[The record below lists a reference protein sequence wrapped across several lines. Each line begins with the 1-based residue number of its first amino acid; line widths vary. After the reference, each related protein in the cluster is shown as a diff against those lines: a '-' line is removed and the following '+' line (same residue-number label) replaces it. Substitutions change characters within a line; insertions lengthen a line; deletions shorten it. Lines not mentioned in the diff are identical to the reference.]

1 MNFISCRVSFVLSYF
16 YKSTSSCLC
25 RDKKGKLLFSWAL
38 TSYKYPRIENTRLQ
52 CLNFTLK
59 PALIVQIHWDFT
71 ISAVHALLLKDRET
85 LFWFHKCPQKFIS
98 PPQTTKT
105 FIGQFM
111 IASHAGLFRGARI
124 SSLST
129 NACSTENNI
138 PVPSTIVQST
148 IVKKSV
154 DRLNMTHKLVVV

>member
-1 MNFISCRVSFVLSYF
+1 MTQ
-16 YKSTSSCLC
+16 ST
-25 RDKKGKLLFSWAL
+25 LLFKQWLLGNNFGISL
-38 TSYKYPRIENTRLQ
+38 TVLWLFCY
-52 CLNFTLK
+52 CHFLNLTLK

-71 ISAVHALLLKDRET
+71 ISTVHTLLLKDRET

-111 IASHAGLFRGARI
+111 IASHAGLFREARI
-124 SSLST
+124 SSLPT